1 LLLGVAACD
10 KPLEEKVYSSFGP
23 NNFFKTAGDAE
34 ALLNAAYSLE
44 QKQGTDGFRNI
55 FVMAEVT
62 TDLLIIREGGYQL
75 PASRCS
81 SQLQI
86 QRCGE
91 G

>member
-55 FVMAEVT
+55 FVMAEAT
-62 TDLLIIREGGYQL
+62 TDLLIIREDWVPTTCLTLLL
-75 PASRCS
+75 PTTNTKVR
-81 SQLQI
+81 
-86 QRCGE
+86 
-91 G
+91 